1 MNSKQQAAI
10 HSAWLDAA
18 LSSFFPNSEEA
29 FRNASGFGNPVGQA
43 FHQGMDAIL
52 AGLEEQAELEAF
64 RAPLDRMIR
73 VLAIQGLPA
82 GTAVRLL
89 YLLKDVLRTVSDI
102 SMEERHQHARKLD
115 RLAEIAAEV
124 WSDCREKLLQIQIE
138 QLRRHIRLLETV
150 STANEKG
157 GTV

>member
-10 HSAWLDAA
+10 QTAWLDAA
-18 LSSFFPNSEEA
+18 LSSFFPNSEKA
-29 FRNASGFGNPVGQA
+29 FRNGSGFGNPVGQA
-43 FHQGMDAIL
+43 FQQGMAAVL
-52 AGLEEQAELEAF
+52 TGLSEQAQPETF

-82 GTAVRLL
+82 GSAVRLL
-89 YLLKDVLRTVSDI
+89 FLLKDVLRTVSDL
-102 SMEERHQHARKLD
+102 SMEERHQHARKID

-138 QLRRHIRLLETV
+138 QLRRHIRLLEAT